1 MRDSLATG
9 SAEGEATTEPH
20 RGLADWSLE
29 YADFRLVASRAA
41 RIVRRYTAYDRLR
54 VFRVVESANP
64 DQCRATEY
72 FDSERLPSKDG
83 APAPRRPEDPYGF
96 RLERWIDE
104 LARGH
109 VVGGS
114 VHRFPRSERQPLA
127 ARGVGALIA
136 MPLRGRQEN
145 IWGFACFEA
154 SQSVEISED
163 SLELL
168 HLMMSVLRKAV
179 LRQDAPIGPAERPA
193 PSSEGPRS
201 TPSDTP
207 PGPESLRSTPSEAP
221 PTSKRPRST
230 PSDAP
235 PTPDAPPLI
244 LGSAPQNRDLD
255 RALVNVSRVL
265 MTASPDLEEVLST
278 VGSAIGAES
287 GYLVRVNQITQD
299 RVVSWIQAGRSDASE
314 GDGLKDDVFLSLG
327 NSGVFDVNAD
337 PAALS
342 SSERSVVPILSPDDT
357 LLGFVVY
364 KFPDRTSRRLVDSM
378 RILSVLG
385 DLLAAHF
392 QRVETREALSESEE
406 RWRSLIEAHPD
417 AYLFIQDGVIVY
429 ANASAVRTFG
439 GRSRSD
445 VHGRPFNDFISA
457 SEYSNFERR
466 AEEALQGQRS
476 ALWEHDV
483 IRLDGEHRVVETY
496 CLGIAYR
503 GQRSIQ
509 VTLRDI
515 TEIKHAEQGYK
526 LFFSAIDEGIA
537 RIDLMRPIHAD
548 VFPEIQLSH
557 ILKYGRL
564 AEANTAIKSIFGL
577 DDAAVGTEISNL
589 DDDFV
594 RVVEKVVEKGYHL
607 RGEDVTLGGPDGKRF
622 LLVNSAASIIRNK
635 VASVWITCVD
645 RTTKVEL
652 EKTMIKALEDQ
663 QQRIG
668 RDLHDGV
675 GQLLTGAR
683 ILSQSLVEKLSEQ
696 GVDTSV
702 ADKIAAYAQDAS
714 EQISA
719 IYRGLTPVRLFHQDI
734 GETLNEL
741 AMSVDGLPGMRGT
754 YSAECELPLQDNE
767 TRLHVYRIAQEA
779 VNNALKHSGAKHICI
794 SVKECADAY
803 ALSIE
808 DDGRGLASGRPTNS
822 QIGLASMEYRAHA
835 IGAELTVSEREAGGT
850 RVECLLPKSN
860 P

>member
-9 SAEGEATTEPH
+9 SAEGEATSEPH
-20 RGLADWSLE
+20 RDLAENRLADWSLE

-41 RIVRRYTAYDRLR
+41 RIVRRYTACDRLR

-64 DQCRATEY
+64 DHCRATEY
-72 FDSERLPSKDG
+72 FDSERLPSKNG
-83 APAPRRPEDPYGF
+83 TAAPKRPEDPYGF

-104 LARGH
+104 LARGR

-114 VHRFPRSERQPLA
+114 VHQFPRSERRPLVE
-127 ARGVGALIA
+127 RGVGALIA
-136 MPLRGRQEN
+136 MPLRGRNEN

-154 SQSVEISED
+154 SKSVEISEE

-179 LRQDAPIGPAERPA
+179 LRQDAPVGSNEKSASGPAPA
-193 PSSEGPRS
+193 P
-201 TPSDTP
+201 
-207 PGPESLRSTPSEAP
+207 A
-221 PTSKRPRST
+221 
-230 PSDAP
+230 
-235 PTPDAPPLI
+235 PDAPPLV
-244 LGSAPQNRDLD
+244 LSSAPQNRDLD
-255 RALVNVSRVL
+255 RALVDVSRVL
-265 MTASPDLEEVLST
+265 MTTSPDLEQVLRT

-287 GYLVRVNQITQD
+287 GYLVRVNQVSQD
-299 RVVSWIQAGRSDASE
+299 RVISWIQAGRSDSPE
-314 GDGLKDDVFLSLG
+314 GDGVNDGVFLSLG
-327 NSGVFDVNAD
+327 DSDAVDVHAD
-337 PAALS
+337 PEIAG
-342 SSERSVVPILSPDDT
+342 SERSVVPILSPDDT

-364 KFPDRTSRRLVDSM
+364 KFSDRTSRRLVDSM

-439 GRSRSD
+439 ARSRSD

-457 SEYSNFERR
+457 SEYSNFERH
-466 AEEALQGQRS
+466 AEEAFRGQRS
-476 ALWEHDV
+476 ELWEHDV

-564 AEANTAIKSIFGL
+564 AEANAAIKAIFGL
-577 DDAAVGTEISNL
+577 DDDAVGTEINNL
-589 DDDFV
+589 NDDFV
-594 RVVEKVVEKGYHL
+594 RVIEKVVEKGYQL
-607 RGEDVTLGGPDGKRF
+607 RGEDVTLNGGDGKKF
-622 LLVNSAASIIRNK
+622 LLVNSASSIIRNK

-683 ILSQSLVEKLSEQ
+683 ILSQSLVEKLAEQ
-696 GVDTSV
+696 GVDTST
-702 ADKIAAYAQDAS
+702 AEKIAAYAQDAS

-754 YSAECELPLQDNE
+754 YSAECDLPLQDNE
-767 TRLHVYRIAQEA
+767 TRLHVYRITQEA

-803 ALSIE
+803 VLSID

-835 IGAELTVSEREAGGT
+835 IGAELVVSEREAGGT
-850 RVECLLPKSN
+850 RVECRLPRPS